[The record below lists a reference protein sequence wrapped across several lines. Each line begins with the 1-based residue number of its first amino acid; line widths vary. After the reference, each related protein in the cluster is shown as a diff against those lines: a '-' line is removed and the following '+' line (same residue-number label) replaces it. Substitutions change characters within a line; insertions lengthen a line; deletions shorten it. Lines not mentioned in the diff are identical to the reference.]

1 MALRIQS
8 RHNFIVQNKLGLH
21 ATPAALVV
29 RTINKYPEI
38 DVWVRQGDEQVNGH
52 SIMGLM
58 MLEARCHTHLLFILE
73 GGDLAQQEALLR
85 ELETLF
91 DRKFYEDA

>member
-8 RHNFIVQNKLGLH
+8 RRNFVVQNKLGLH
-21 ATPAALVV
+21 ATPAALIV
-29 RTINKYPEI
+29 RTINKYPGI

-58 MLEARCHTHLLFILE
+58 MLEARYHTHLLFILE
-73 GGDLAQQEALLR
+73 GGEFAQQEALLHD
-85 ELETLF
+85 LEVLF
-91 DRKFYEDA
+91 DQKFNED